1 MGAPARFLSL
11 KDLSCS
17 SSGLIRTLRQYKGSF
32 FRIKTNRIIKTPASS
47 YNNNRKGKIHRKMPK
62 VTFNNKNKTFYN
74 ALKVNVDQYFQTNNI
89 RPTGNWKLYSKT
101 LLLIP
106 GAIAL
111 YVLLLAVH
119 MPALLSLS
127 LCALLGFVL
136 ASIGFNIM
144 HDACH
149 GSYSSKKW
157 LNDLMGL
164 SLNALGGNAFIWKF
178 KHNIVHHT
186 YTNVDGVD
194 DDIAKSPLMRH
205 CSSQKWVPAHR
216 FQHIYVV
223 LVYAI
228 SSIAWVGIMD
238 FNKYFQQK
246 VFTTPLQKMSAKEHI
261 IFWSSKVLY
270 GIFYVALPAYFV
282 GWGPWALG
290 FVCMHVAMGLTLALV
305 FQLAHVVE
313 HVEFVA
319 AAGTEHTLVENEW
332 AIHQI
337 KTTANFA
344 PKNKFINWY
353 VGGLNYQVEHHL
365 FPRISHVHYPAISSI
380 VQKTCKEFNL
390 PYNTFSTFSGSLASH
405 FKMMYLLGRKPG
417 SIQAA

>member
-1 MGAPARFLSL
+1 
-11 KDLSCS
+11 
-17 SSGLIRTLRQYKGSF
+17 
-32 FRIKTNRIIKTPASS
+32 
-47 YNNNRKGKIHRKMPK
+47 MPK
-62 VTFNNKNKTFYN
+62 VTFNNKTKPFYN
-74 ALKVNVDQYFQTNNI
+74 ALKANVETYFTQNNI
-89 RPTGNWKLYSKT
+89 KHTGNWELYTKA
-101 LLLIP
+101 LVLIP
-106 GAIAL
+106 SAVVL
-111 YVLLLAVH
+111 YVLLLTVT
-119 MPALLSLS
+119 MPAVLALV
-127 LCALLGFVL
+127 LCALLGFIL
-136 ASIGFNIM
+136 ASIGFNVM

-157 LNDLMGL
+157 LNEIMGL

-194 DDIAKSPLMRH
+194 DDIAKSPLMRQ

-228 SSIAWVGIMD
+228 SSIAWVAIMD

-246 VFTTPLQKMSAKEHI
+246 IFTTPLQKMSVKEHI
-261 IFWSSKVLY
+261 IFWASKVLY
-270 GIFYVALPAYFV
+270 AIFYVIIPVALV
-282 GWGPWALG
+282 GWKHWAIG
-290 FVCMHVAMGLTLALV
+290 YVCMEVTLGLTLALI

-313 HVEFVA
+313 DVEFEV
-319 AAGTEHTLVENEW
+319 AAGTEHKLIENEW

-344 PKNKFINWY
+344 PRNRFINWY

-365 FPRISHVHYPAISSI
+365 FPRISHVHYPAISGI

-390 PYNTFSTFSGSLASH
+390 PYHSNPSFVGSLSSH
-405 FKMMYLLGRKPG
+405 FKMMKQLGQRPSG
-417 SIQAA
+417 IAVA